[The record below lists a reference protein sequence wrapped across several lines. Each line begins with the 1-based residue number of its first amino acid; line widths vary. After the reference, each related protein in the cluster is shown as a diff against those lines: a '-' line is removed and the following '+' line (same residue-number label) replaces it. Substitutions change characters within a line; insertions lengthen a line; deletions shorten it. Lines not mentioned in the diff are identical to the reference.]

1 MVEMEIP
8 TTTKTTTTTSMRMM
22 MKMIDNEAEAAAAC
36 ADNMTAALDATFKC
50 IREKLRNKERQEAKK
65 EALAPAPPRDRVAT
79 SNEFFKFI
87 AWFSG
92 KRRSQGFHLEAIVLL
107 VIISLFSTSDAC
119 SSRTVPKPRPPPP
132 SPTPRPNITFH
143 TYPCPPNYSAWY
155 CLNSA
160 TCFSVKIGEEIL
172 YNCECAVGYMGPRC
186 EYKEIDGSYL
196 PTRPRAMLEKASIA
210 SGATL
215 ALIFVLILCLTWY
228 MRCQQKQKARR
239 LEQAD
244 CGMDVVDGMMKPEKR
259 PFGPHHHYTLPM
271 TSIFKR

>member
-1 MVEMEIP
+1 MKME
-8 TTTKTTTTTSMRMM
+8 TM
-22 MKMIDNEAEAAAAC
+22 MIDNEVAAAA
-36 ADNMTAALDATFKC
+36 ASAAHDATIEC
-50 IREKLRNKERQEAKK
+50 IWGKLRNTLR
-65 EALAPAPPRDRVAT
+65 PRRDSITTA

-87 AWFSG
+87 ARFSG
-92 KRRSQGFHLEAIVLL
+92 RRRSPGINLEAIVLL
-107 VIISLFSTSDAC
+107 VIISLFSTSAC

-143 TYPCPPNYSAWY
+143 TYSCPPNYAAWY

-160 TCFSVKIGEEIL
+160 TCFSVKIGDEIL

-271 TSIFKR
+271 TSTFKR

>member
-1 MVEMEIP
+1 MKME
-8 TTTKTTTTTSMRMM
+8 TM
-22 MKMIDNEAEAAAAC
+22 MIDNEVAAAA
-36 ADNMTAALDATFKC
+36 ASAAHDATIEC
-50 IREKLRNKERQEAKK
+50 IWGKLRNTLR
-65 EALAPAPPRDRVAT
+65 PRRDSITTA

-87 AWFSG
+87 ARFSG
-92 KRRSQGFHLEAIVLL
+92 RRRSPGINLEAIVLL
-107 VIISLFSTSDAC
+107 VIISLFSTSEAC

-143 TYPCPPNYSAWY
+143 TYSCPPNYAAWY

-160 TCFSVKIGEEIL
+160 TCFSVKIGDEIL

-271 TSIFKR
+271 TSTFKR

>member
-1 MVEMEIP
+1 MDTAAMEMAMDTPKP
-8 TTTKTTTTTSMRMM
+8 TMM
-22 MKMIDNEAEAAAAC
+22 MIDNEVEAAA
-36 ADNMTAALDATFKC
+36 NAAVPVAVAHDATNGIEC
-50 IREKLRNKERQEAKK
+50 IWGKLRNGNTSPVSASASQ
-65 EALAPAPPRDRVAT
+65 PRNRSIIA
-79 SNEFFKFI
+79 SNEFFHFI
-87 AWFSG
+87 ARFSG
-92 KRRSQGFHLEAIVLL
+92 RRRSPGLNLEAILFL
-107 VIISLFSTSDAC
+107 VIISLFSASDAC